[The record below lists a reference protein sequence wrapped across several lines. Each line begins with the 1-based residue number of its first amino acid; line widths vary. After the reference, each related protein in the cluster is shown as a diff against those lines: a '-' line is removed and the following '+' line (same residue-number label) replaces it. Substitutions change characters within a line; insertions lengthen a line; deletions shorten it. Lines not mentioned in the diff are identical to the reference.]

1 MPEALANKIAAGE
14 VVQRPASALKELI
27 ENAIDAGADAV
38 EVILKGAGSE
48 LIQVVDDGSGMS
60 REDAVSCFRRH
71 ATSKI
76 SAIEDLERIR
86 TLGFRGEALA
96 SIASVAQVEL
106 RTKRSTDSSGFCVR
120 MDGGDVI
127 VSEPCATRDGTS
139 VAVRNLFYNVPARRN
154 FLKTPATELRH
165 CVETFQFL
173 ALSNPSIAFTL
184 YHDDL
189 EMYRLPSEREGSRM
203 DMLAGRIR
211 SLYDDDLAS
220 RMAPVEEQTSYLT
233 VRGFV
238 GEPELAKK
246 SRGDQFLFVNGRY
259 VRSRSLDHAIFS
271 AYQDLVPEGSY
282 PFFALFLTLDPS
294 RVDVNVHPT
303 KAEVKFDDDRGIY
316 NFLKSIVRKGLG
328 SALMTPQIG
337 TANGHW
343 SGNKGPTAFRPGSS
357 FTAGPYPEGS
367 SYAGKA
373 ADRNPG
379 RPFSDPRDLRP
390 PSRTSNSEAPG
401 TISAR
406 LFAGGSGVRPEE
418 GDEHARTVDDT
429 LLWQLHD
436 AYILTQIRSGL
447 MILDQNAVHERILYE
462 RALQNMDSG
471 LGLSQQLLFPQTVEF
486 SQSDLELLKELMPDL
501 RALGFDLESFS
512 GRSVVVRGVPADI
525 QSGDERTV
533 LEDVLAQFKNYRER
547 VKVSSRENLAKSI
560 ARRSAIRAG
569 TRLSAKAM
577 RALID
582 QLFACEMPYACPQ
595 GRPTIVKIPIEEL
608 EKRFSR

>member
-1 MPEALANKIAAGE
+1 MPEPLANKIAAGE

-27 ENAIDAGADAV
+27 ENAIDAGAETV
-38 EVILKGAGSE
+38 EVILKDSGSG

-60 REDAVSCFRRH
+60 REDAVACFRRH

-76 SAIEDLERIR
+76 ASIEDLERIR

-106 RTKRSTDSSGFCVR
+106 RTKRSTDPAGFCVR
-120 MDGGDVI
+120 MEGGEV
-127 VSEPCATRDGTS
+127 VAAEPCATRDGTS

-165 CVETFQFL
+165 CVETFQLL
-173 ALSNPSIAFTL
+173 ALSNPHIAFTL
-184 YHDDL
+184 HHDDL
-189 EMYRLPSEREGSRM
+189 EMYRVPADREGDWMER
-203 DMLAGRIR
+203 LQGRIR
-211 SLYDDDLAS
+211 SLYDTETAS
-220 RMAPVEEQTSYLT
+220 RLAPVEEQTSYLT

-238 GEPELAKK
+238 GEPELARK

-271 AYQDLVPEGSY
+271 AYQDLVAEGSY
-282 PFFALFLTLDPS
+282 PFFALFLSLDPA

-328 SALMTPQIG
+328 SALLTPQVESG
-337 TANGHW
+337 NGHPPLANAPQ
-343 SGNKGPTAFRPGSS
+343 SFRTRPHGGPWRDAYRADSDDLAVSRSMEPFRTTGGRT
-357 FTAGPYPEGS
+357 FGGETAGDLSERLFTGRS
-367 SYAGKA
+367 QQ
-373 ADRNPG
+373 PG
-379 RPFSDPRDLRP
+379 R
-390 PSRTSNSEAPG
+390 E
-401 TISAR
+401 
-406 LFAGGSGVRPEE
+406 
-418 GDEHARTVDDT
+418 EHAQASDDT

-471 LGLSQQLLFPQTVEF
+471 LGLSQQLLFPETVEF
-486 SQSDLELLKELMPDL
+486 SQADFELLKELMPDL
-501 RALGFDLESFS
+501 RALGFDLETFS

-525 QSGDERTV
+525 RSGDERTV
-533 LEDVLAQFKNYRER
+533 LEEVLEQYKSNRER
-547 VKVSSRENLAKSI
+547 VKVGSRENLAKSI
-560 ARRSAIRAG
+560 ARRSAIRPGA
-569 TRLSAKAM
+569 RLSPKEM

>member
-1 MPEALANKIAAGE
+1 MPEPLANKIAAGE

-27 ENAIDAGADAV
+27 ENAIDAGAETID
-38 EVILKGAGSE
+38 VILKDAGSG

-60 REDAVSCFRRH
+60 REDAAACFRRH

-76 SAIEDLERIR
+76 SSIEDLERIR

-106 RTKRSTDSSGFCVR
+106 RTKRSFDAAGFCVR
-120 MDGGDVI
+120 MDGGELVAA
-127 VSEPCATRDGTS
+127 EPCATRDGTS

-165 CVETFQFL
+165 CVETFQLL
-173 ALSNPSIAFTL
+173 ALSNPHITFTL
-184 YHDDL
+184 HHDDL
-189 EMYRLPSEREGSRM
+189 EMYRVPADREGEWMER
-203 DMLAGRIR
+203 LRGRIR
-211 SLYDDDLAS
+211 SLYDVETAS
-220 RMAPVEEQTSYLT
+220 RLAPVEEQTSYLT

-271 AYQDLVPEGSY
+271 AYHDLVPEGSY
-282 PFFALFLTLDPS
+282 PFFALFLSLDPS

-328 SALMTPQIG
+328 SALLTPQVESG
-337 TANGHW
+337 NGHPPSSDAPHSFRTHSHGGPW
-343 SGNKGPTAFRPGSS
+343 RDAYRSGTDEVAFSRGVESYRSS
-357 FTAGPYPEGS
+357 DGRTRSLGGETAGDLSE
-367 SYAGKA
+367 
-373 ADRNPG
+373 RLFTG
-379 RPFSDPRDLRP
+379 RPQ
-390 PSRTSNSEAPG
+390 
-401 TISAR
+401 
-406 LFAGGSGVRPEE
+406 GSGR
-418 GDEHARTVDDT
+418 GEHAQASDDT

-462 RALQNMDSG
+462 RSLQNMDSG
-471 LGLSQQLLFPQTVEF
+471 LGLSQQLLFPETVEF
-486 SQSDLELLKELMPDL
+486 SQSDFELLKELMPDL
-501 RALGFDLESFS
+501 RALGFDLETFS

-525 QSGDERTV
+525 RSGDERTV
-533 LEDVLAQFKNYRER
+533 LEEVLEQYKSNRER
-547 VKVSSRENLAKSI
+547 LKVGSRENLAKSI

-569 TRLSAKAM
+569 ARLSPKEM